1 MYWCW
6 SRHDKTNDE
15 LENLTI
21 SIGVHT
27 YDNAEVNDM
36 INRPFT
42 ARFYVNETHIT
53 CQENE
58 EWSGKKITDK
68 ITYVHCPTIGQLVFL
83 SQDLTMITTGTICNF
98 LFVLY
103 FDIQFRQGPTVC
115 STYFFLQ

>member
-27 YDNAEVNDM
+27 YDNAEVNDI

-68 ITYVHCPTIGQLVFL
+68 ITYVHCPTSTGIPVARFNYDNYRH
-83 SQDLTMITTGTICNF
+83 DL
-98 LFVLY
+98 
-103 FDIQFRQGPTVC
+103 
-115 STYFFLQ
+115 